1 MATPISLLHD
11 EAPRFTRLADTDGVR
26 EVPAYWRRS
35 RDGGSHPVKNVHFL
49 ILPAYS
55 RYNDQAPLSP
65 AKGVR
70 KAPKLDLLFFPLG
83 YSQVIS
89 SLRRFTN
96 HRIEVLDPYAQY
108 VSMDDLGRWLELE
121 YTKRGLTTP
130 DYLLIGGMSTSW
142 PVIKQATGAIKR
154 TFPSTKI
161 VCGGT
166 VAGLHYELLLKK
178 LGVDIAVMGEA
189 EFIIADLF
197 HNLDDYTKVQGVAF
211 LDKTGKAVR
220 NPSPS
225 PHDLNEAPEP
235 AWDLFETEEYVNSG
249 KRNVGYRGVPI
260 NTSMGC
266 PFTCKFCYVPGGR
279 KMRYLSTDN
288 VVDRMQRLKDR
299 FDLDYIAFYDD
310 ILFVDK
316 GWMQELGEKLLKA
329 KVKIMWSC
337 SSRVDLFKEKD
348 APLLRL
354 LHKAGLVRIAFGIE
368 SASPTVLKNM
378 GKTGVS
384 PEKSRS
390 TLRMVREAGVRGT
403 ANMILGFPGETP
415 ETIQETVDFCKEN
428 LLHPSFYLLQPFPG
442 TDVYDKYVREK
453 YDEEAY
459 LELMADY
466 REGERLPINLT
477 SIPDRELMR
486 LREKAEAEM
495 KWFYLDR
502 YVRYYGW
509 NTPKHAFRDAWN
521 EAHRRIRGSV
531 FLTP

>member
-1 MATPISLLHD
+1 MGKEINIVSQD
-11 EAPRFTRLADTDGVR
+11 DFPRFTRLSDAEGVR
-26 EVPAYWRRS
+26 EVPAHWGQNSDRT
-35 RDGGSHPVKNVHFL
+35 HPIKNVHFL
-49 ILPAYS
+49 VLPAYS
-55 RYNDQAPLSP
+55 RYNDQAPLTP
-65 AKGVR
+65 AKGPR
-70 KAPKLDLLFFPLG
+70 KAPQRDLLFFPLG

-89 SLRRFTN
+89 SLRQFTN

-108 VSMDDLGRWLELE
+108 VNMDDLERWMETE
-121 YTKRGLTTP
+121 YTKQGLTTP
-130 DYLLIGGMSTSW
+130 EYILIGGMSTSW
-142 PVIKQATGAIKR
+142 PVIKRATRAIKAV
-154 TFPSTKI
+154 FPHTKI

-166 VAGLHYELLLKK
+166 VAGLHAELLLNK

-189 EFIIADLF
+189 EFITADLF
-197 HNLDDYTKVQGVAF
+197 HNLEDYKKVPGVAF
-211 LDKTGKAVR
+211 LDEKGKPVR
-220 NPSPS
+220 NPSPPS
-225 PHDLNEAPEP
+225 HDLNEAPEP
-235 AWDLFETEEYVNSG
+235 AWDQFNVEEYVGSG

-279 KMRYLSTDN
+279 KMRYLTTDN

-299 FDLDYIAFYDD
+299 FALDYIAFYDD

-316 GWMQELGEKLLKA
+316 NWMWELGEKLVKA
-329 KVKIMWSC
+329 KLDIMWAC

-348 APLLRL
+348 EPLLRL
-354 LHKAGLVRIAFGIE
+354 LRKAGLVRIAFGIE
-368 SASPTVLKNM
+368 SASPKVLKNM

-390 TLRMVREAGVRGT
+390 TLRMVRGAGIRGT

-415 ETIQETVDFCKEN
+415 ETIQETVEFCKEN

-466 REGERLPINLT
+466 REGEKLPINLT
-477 SIPDRELMR
+477 SIPDAELIR

-495 KWFYLDR
+495 KRFYLGR
-502 YVRYYGW
+502 YLQYYSW
-509 NTPKHAFRDAWN
+509 KIPNHMFKDAWR
-521 EAHRRIRGSV
+521 EVHRRIRGSM
-531 FLTP
+531 FATP